1 MTITFLNWSYQNSFS
16 EKLTSLDTSSQD
28 TTLDVDAL
36 ELSLSASGSRYGRTK
51 AKQEADVEMED
62 LRLVYFVN
70 EWCWSPTEASFLATK
85 TVYRMWIFVISPRS
99 QTNFVCKSSDAEQWK
114 FAKGFITRRNLLQL
128 FIGAA
133 MNGKSRSPSRSP
145 VSSPFLADI

>member
-1 MTITFLNWSYQNSFS
+1 MTITLLNWSYQNSFS

-51 AKQEADVEMED
+51 AKQDVEMED
-62 LRLVYFVN
+62 LRLVYCLN

-85 TVYRMWIFVISPRS
+85 TANRMWIFVISPRS
-99 QTNFVCKSSDAEQWK
+99 QTNFVCKSSYADHWK
-114 FAKGFITRRNLLQL
+114 FAKGFMSRRNFLQL

-133 MNGKSRSPSRSP
+133 MNGKR
-145 VSSPFLADI
+145 PFALPFPLLVHRF

>member
-36 ELSLSASGSRYGRTK
+36 ELSLSVSGSRYGRTK

-70 EWCWSPTEASFLATK
+70 
-85 TVYRMWIFVISPRS
+85 
-99 QTNFVCKSSDAEQWK
+99 
-114 FAKGFITRRNLLQL
+114 G
-128 FIGAA
+128 
-133 MNGKSRSPSRSP
+133 
-145 VSSPFLADI
+145 